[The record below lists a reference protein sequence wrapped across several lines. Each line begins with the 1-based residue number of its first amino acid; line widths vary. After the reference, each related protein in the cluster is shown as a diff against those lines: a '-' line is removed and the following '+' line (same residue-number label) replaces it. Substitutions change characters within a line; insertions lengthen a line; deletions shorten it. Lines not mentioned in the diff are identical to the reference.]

1 MNFTSLELTKLN
13 RRPPPLP
20 ASRIIETLDRI
31 LYRWEG
37 VSVTNVFPG
46 GIANGKH
53 VIYIFYDVKCDF
65 IFFFI
70 SLAIY
75 SEIFTQYISNIS

>member
-1 MNFTSLELTKLN
+1 MGRCISN
-13 RRPPPLP
+13 
-20 ASRIIETLDRI
+20 I
-31 LYRWEG
+31 L
-37 VSVTNVFPG
+37 FPG

-65 IFFFI
+65 IFLI